1 MRKTLCLSTLLVL
14 LITLAGCHHNKI
26 NYNAPLPQGQLALVK
41 IDPSQYPDFSFSQTD
56 LSRLNRALD
65 YSLQYLRTRSS
76 QQFFPYL
83 DISHDRAVNTLL
95 ELKQI
100 INDPSQ
106 AAQINSIVRQR
117 FDVYK
122 SIGAPDPEKAGGY
135 TGEVQYTGY
144 YTPIYEAS
152 ATRTGEYQYPLYKRP
167 TDLYND
173 PTGTMASRRTADG
186 QYVLYYTRDQIE
198 HSGVLAGHELVWLK
212 SRWDAYVI
220 TVQGSAILHMTDGRT
235 LEIGYSANNGY
246 PYTSPGRQMLA
257 DRAISEDQ
265 LSLHGLSDYFQAHP
279 EAMDKYLDINQRYV
293 FFAIRPGG
301 PFGCLNVPVTPFATI
316 ATDKAVYPR
325 ALMSFVVVQ
334 LPAQQEGQFVD
345 WKGFMLDQDA
355 GGAIRAAGRSDI
367 YMGIGPAAGQLAGR
381 QLQTG
386 TLYYLAIK

>member
-1 MRKTLCLSTLLVL
+1 MRHLFYLTPLL
-14 LITLAGCHHNKI
+14 LIFLFIAGCRHNKI
-26 NYNAPLPQGQLALVK
+26 DYNAPLPEGQLALVK
-41 IDPSQYPDFSFSQTD
+41 IDPSQYPDFSFDQTD
-56 LSRLNRALD
+56 VSRLNRALD
-65 YSLQYLRTRSS
+65 YSLQYLHTKSS
-76 QQFFPYL
+76 QQFFTYL
-83 DISHDRAVNTLL
+83 DISHDRAVRTL
-95 ELKQI
+95 EALKQI

-106 AAQINSIVRQR
+106 RADINNIIRQR

-135 TGEVQYTGY
+135 TGQVLFTGY
-144 YTPIYEAS
+144 YTPIYDAS

-167 TDLYND
+167 PDLFND
-173 PTGTMASRRTADG
+173 PTGTMASRRTTDG

-220 TVQGSAILHMTDGRT
+220 TVQGSAILHLTDGRT

-257 DRAISEDQ
+257 DHVITEDQ

-279 EAMDKYLDINQRYV
+279 EAMDRYLDINQRYV

-325 ALMSFVVVQ
+325 ALMAFAVVP
-334 LPAQQEGQFVD
+334 LPAQQAGQFAP
-345 WKGFMLDQDA
+345 WRGFMLDQDT

-381 QLQTG
+381 QLQAG
-386 TLYYLAIK
+386 ALYYLAIK